1 MFKWTKEGN
10 VEIIESPFKVQNH
23 FEKLHKVFQKTSNSI
38 SSQNGLAKSEVLT
51 RADNITEDGDEKIL
65 GGPEAELLAAEKACS
80 GGVCT
85 LPATQRLQIRVTLSL
100 KNS

>member
-1 MFKWTKEGN
+1 M
-10 VEIIESPFKVQNH
+10 
-23 FEKLHKVFQKTSNSI
+23 
-38 SSQNGLAKSEVLT
+38 AKSEVLT
-51 RADNITEDGDEKIL
+51 RADDVTEDGDEEIL